1 MALNGNL
8 RDVSLN
14 QLLNLIHLAHKTGVL
29 TIRSDDG
36 VGAARLYFREGKL
49 IQASQEGQS
58 ALLTDVLVKVGKL
71 TPDQATSV
79 QARSKTDADKELGL
93 LLIQLG
99 ILNQNDI
106 VQGVRSYLLDIVYN
120 LFTWP
125 SGAFR
130 FEPNQLP
137 AEERVTVPLSLEH
150 LILEGSRRVQ
160 EWERL
165 RGALPDL
172 DVPLRF
178 SQRPDANLRNINLN
192 VDQWKVISF
201 INSRNTIRQI
211 AGFLKMD
218 EYQIRGIVHGLKDA
232 GLIDIG
238 GSPAAATAAPVT
250 PGTPTGAPRPVAPA
264 PAAKVSRGVLLRV
277 IDAIRGL

>member
-36 VGAARLYFREGKL
+36 VGAARLYFKEGKL
-49 IQASQEGQS
+49 IQAMRDGQS
-58 ALLTDVLVKVGKL
+58 ARLTDVLIRVGKI
-71 TPDQATSV
+71 TPEQAKSV
-79 QARSKTDADKELGL
+79 QARSKIETDKELGL
-93 LLIQLG
+93 LLMQFG

-106 VQGVRSYLLDIVYN
+106 VQGVKGYLLDIVYS

-137 AEERVTVPLSLEH
+137 PEERVTVPIGLDH
-150 LILEGSRRVQ
+150 LILEGNRRHQ

-165 RGALPDL
+165 RGDLPDL
-172 DVPLRF
+172 DLPLRF
-178 SQRPDANLRNINLN
+178 SDRPDANIRNISLN

-201 INSRNTIRQI
+201 INSKNTIRQI
-211 AGFLKMD
+211 ASYLKMD
-218 EYQIRGIVHGLKDA
+218 EYQIRRIIHGLKTA

-238 GSPAAATAAPVT
+238 ASPASPLPAAPSV
-250 PGTPTGAPRPVAPA
+250 PPRPVAPA
-264 PAAKVSRGVLLRV
+264 PAAKVSRSVLMRV
-277 IDAIRGL
+277 IDRIRGL

>member
-29 TIRSDDG
+29 TVHSDDG
-36 VGAARLYFREGKL
+36 VGAARLYFKEGKL
-49 IQASQEGQS
+49 IQATRDGQS
-58 ALLTDVLVKVGKL
+58 ARLTDVLVKVGKL
-71 TPDQATSV
+71 TADQAKSM
-79 QARSKTDADKELGL
+79 QARSKIDTDKELGL
-93 LLIQLG
+93 LLIQFG

-106 VQGVRSYLLDIVYN
+106 VQGVRSYLLDVVYN

-137 AEERVTVPLSLEH
+137 AEERVTVPISLEH

-178 SQRPDANLRNINLN
+178 SERPDANLRNINLN

-201 INSRNTIRQI
+201 INSKNTIRQI

-218 EYQIRGIVHGLKDA
+218 EHQIRGIVHNLQTA
-232 GLIDIG
+232 GLIDVG
-238 GSPAAATAAPVT
+238 AAAAASVAAAPVI
-250 PGTPTGAPRPVAPA
+250 PARPVAPA
-264 PAAKVSRGVLLRV
+264 PATKVSRGVLLRV
-277 IDAIRGL
+277 MDRIRGL

>member
-29 TIRSDDG
+29 TIHSDDG

-49 IQASQEGQS
+49 IQAMREGQN
-58 ALLTDVLVKVGKL
+58 ARLTDVLVRMGKI
-71 TPDQATSV
+71 TPEQAKSV
-79 QARSKTDADKELGL
+79 QSRSKIETDKELGL
-93 LLIQLG
+93 LLIQFG

-106 VQGVRSYLLDIVYN
+106 VQGVKSYLLDIVYN

-137 AEERVTVPLSLEH
+137 PEERVTVPISLDH
-150 LILEGSRRVQ
+150 LIIEGSRRMQ

-165 RGALPDL
+165 RGDLPDL

-178 SQRPDANLRNINLN
+178 SDRPDANIRNISLN

-201 INSRNTIRQI
+201 INSKNTIRQI
-211 AGFLKMD
+211 ASFLKMD
-218 EYQIRGIVHGLKDA
+218 EYQIRRIIYGLQTA
-232 GLIDIG
+232 GLIDVG
-238 GSPAAATAAPVT
+238 ASPAAAPAAPAA
-250 PGTPTGAPRPVAPA
+250 PTVPPPPVAPA

-277 IDAIRGL
+277 IDRIRGL

>member
-29 TIRSDDG
+29 TIHSDDG
-36 VGAARLYFREGKL
+36 VGAARLYFKEGKL
-49 IQASQEGQS
+49 IQATRDGQS
-58 ALLTDVLVKVGKL
+58 ARLTDILVKVGKL
-71 TPDQATSV
+71 TPDHAKSV
-79 QARSKTDADKELGL
+79 QARSKIDTDKELGL

-99 ILNQNDI
+99 ILNQNEI

-137 AEERVTVPLSLEH
+137 AEERVTIPISLEH
-150 LILEGSRRVQ
+150 LILEGSRRAQ

-178 SQRPDANLRNINLN
+178 SERPDANLRNINLN
-192 VDQWKVISF
+192 VDQWKVVSF
-201 INSRNTIRQI
+201 INSKNTIRQI

-218 EYQIRGIVHGLKDA
+218 EHQIRGIIHSLKAA
-232 GLIDIG
+232 GLVDIG
-238 GSPAAATAAPVT
+238 ASPAAAAAF
-250 PGTPTGAPRPVAPA
+250 APARPVAPA

-277 IDAIRGL
+277 IDRIRGL